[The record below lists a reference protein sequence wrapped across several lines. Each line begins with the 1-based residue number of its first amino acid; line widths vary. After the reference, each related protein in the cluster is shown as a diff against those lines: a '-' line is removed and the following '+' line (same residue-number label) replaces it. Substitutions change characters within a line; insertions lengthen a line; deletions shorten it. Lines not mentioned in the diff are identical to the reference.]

1 MPKTVSKA
9 SSSSRG
15 SYQKG
20 YQLGNKG
27 GAAPKGSGPMAAS
40 VKGEGPPKAGSG
52 RSGGRQKKLGGDAE
66 GGGDINVS
74 YGSTLPIT
82 DLETVADFSKGAKAG
97 KALKL
102 GKAVDYG
109 KEKGDSGSGFNYRKR
124 R

>member
-27 GAAPKGSGPMAAS
+27 GAAPKGGGTATAS
-40 VKGEGPPKAGSG
+40 VKGEGPVKASSG
-52 RSGGRQKKLGGDAE
+52 RTGGRQKKLGADE
-66 GGGDINVS
+66 GGGGINVS

-97 KALKL
+97 KSLKL
-102 GKAVDYG
+102 GKAVEYG
-109 KEKGDSGSGFNYRKR
+109 KEKGDTGSGFNYRKR

>member
-9 SSSSRG
+9 STSSRG

-27 GAAPKGSGPMAAS
+27 SAVPKGGGTATAS
-40 VKGEGPPKAGSG
+40 VKGEGPVKASSG
-52 RSGGRQKKLGGDAE
+52 RTGGRSKKLGSDAE
-66 GGGDINVS
+66 SGGINVS

-82 DLETVADFSKGAKAG
+82 DLETVADFSKGTKAG
-97 KALKL
+97 KALGA

>member
-27 GAAPKGSGPMAAS
+27 GAAPKGTGPMSAS
-40 VKGEGPPKAGSG
+40 VKGESPLKAGSG
-52 RSGGRQKKLGGDAE
+52 RTGGRQKKLGSEAE
-66 GGGDINVS
+66 SGGINVS
-74 YGSTLPIT
+74 YGDTLPIT
-82 DLETVADFSKGAKAG
+82 DLETVADFNKGAKAG

-102 GKAVDYG
+102 GNAVDYG